1 MFARPHATP
10 GRTARD
16 LTLATAMLAA
26 AAFWAPAGRAADAP
40 SVDQALHD
48 SLPDQYKKNG
58 VKVAAFNDW
67 PPDEFVENGEL
78 KGWSID
84 MAKAMS
90 AKLGV
95 EFHVTGTS
103 FEVIIPGLSSGRFD
117 AGFSSFGV
125 TAERLKALD
134 FIPQR
139 MEGTAYAF
147 LSSKPLTI
155 QKEADLC
162 GHSIAVLT
170 GAWDFQFLTKVSK
183 ETCTDK
189 GLKPIDLQQFTTQNA
204 AELAVSSGRVE
215 MTAAGSAKLAYLA
228 KQTGT
233 FSLSELTSNAVYNGI
248 GVRKGDPLGT
258 ALEKALQSLMD
269 DGTYKALMA
278 KWGVDKQ
285 GMLTKAV
292 LVTEENPDPKQ

>member
-1 MFARPHATP
+1 
-10 GRTARD
+10 
-16 LTLATAMLAA
+16 MLKP
-26 AAFWAPAGRAADAP
+26 AAFNTPRHPAPTRLGIVVALAFATSFPLAVAAPAPA
-40 SVDQALHD
+40 VDKALHD
-48 SLPDQYKKNG
+48 ALPENYKQKG
-58 VKVAAFNDW
+58 VNVAAFNDW
-67 PPDEFVENGEL
+67 PPDEFAENGEL

-84 MAKAMS
+84 MAKAMA

-95 EFHVTGTS
+95 EFHIAGTS
-103 FEVIIPGLSSGRFD
+103 FETIIPGLTSNRYD

-147 LSSKPLTI
+147 LSSKPLKITA
-155 QKEADLC
+155 ENDLC
-162 GHSIAVLT
+162 GHSVAVLT

-183 ETCTDK
+183 DICTDK
-189 GLKPIDLQQFTTQNA
+189 GLAAINLQQFTTQNN

-215 MTAAGSAKLAYLA
+215 MVAAGSAKLAWLA

-248 GVRKGDPLGT
+248 GVRKGDPLGSS
-258 ALEKALQSLMD
+258 LKDALQALID
-269 DGTYKALMA
+269 DGTYTSIMA
-278 KWGVDKQ
+278 KWGVDNK
-285 GMLTKAV
+285 GTLPKAL
-292 LVTEENPDPKQ
+292 LVTEENPDPK

>member
-1 MFARPHATP
+1 MFAFGHSTLRYRP
-10 GRTARD
+10 TA
-16 LTLATAMLAA
+16 LSIAA
-26 AAFWAPAGRAADAP
+26 SLLFAAFHGIPVRAQTMDKT
-40 SVDQALHD
+40 LHD
-48 SLPDQYKKNG
+48 ALPDQYTSEG

-90 AKLGV
+90 ARLGV
-95 EFHVTGTS
+95 DFHFTPTS
-103 FEVIIPGLSSGRFD
+103 FEVIIPGLKTGRFD

-125 TAERLKALD
+125 TAERLKTLD

-147 LSSKPLTI
+147 LKEKPLTI
-155 QKEADLC
+155 TKEADLC
-162 GHSIAVLT
+162 GHNIAVLT

-183 ETCTDK
+183 TTCTDK
-189 GLKPIDLQQFTTQNA
+189 GLKPIDLQQFTTQNN

-215 MTAAGSAKLAYLA
+215 MVAAGSAKLAYLA

-233 FSLSELTSNAVYNGI
+233 FALSELTSNAVYNGI
-248 GVRKGDPLGT
+248 GVRKGDPLGP
-258 ALEKALQSLMD
+258 ALKNTLQAMID
-269 DGTYKALMA
+269 DGSYKAIMA
-278 KWGVDKQ
+278 KWGMDKQ
-285 GMLTKAV
+285 GLLTKAV
-292 LVTEENPDPKQ
+292 LVTEDNPDPK

>member
-1 MFARPHATP
+1 MLQCFANKAPNNFMAQSFAAIFACLAA
-10 GRTARD
+10 GS
-16 LTLATAMLAA
+16 LTTAA
-26 AAFWAPAGRAADAP
+26 AAQTPN
-40 SVDQALHD
+40 VDKALHEA
-48 SLPDQYKKNG
+48 LPDTYKTKG
-58 VKVAAFNDW
+58 VNVAAFNDW
-67 PPDEFVENGEL
+67 PPDEFTENGEL

-84 MAKAMS
+84 MAKAMA

-95 EFHVTGTS
+95 EFHLAGTS
-103 FEVIIPGLSSGRFD
+103 FETIIPGLTSSRFD

-147 LSSKPLTI
+147 LSSKPLKI
-155 QKEADLC
+155 ANEKDLC
-162 GHSIAVLT
+162 GHSVAVLT

-183 ETCTDK
+183 EVCTDK
-189 GLKPIDLQQFTTQNA
+189 GLAAINLQQFTTQNN

-215 MTAAGSAKLAYLA
+215 MVAAGSAKLAWLA

-248 GVRKGDPLGT
+248 GVRKGDPLGS
-258 ALEKALQSLMD
+258 ALKGALQALID
-269 DGTYKALMA
+269 DGTYKTIMA
-278 KWGVDKQ
+278 KWGVDNKGTLQ
-285 GMLTKAV
+285 KAL
-292 LVTEENPDPKQ
+292 LVTEENPDPK

>member
-1 MFARPHATP
+1 MQMLARHHSN
-10 GRTARD
+10 RTAK
-16 LTLATAMLAA
+16 TLPLAILLLA
-26 AAFWAPAGRAADAP
+26 VNFCPSASQAQQLP
-40 SVDQALHD
+40 SVDKALHD
-48 SLPDQYKKNG
+48 SLPEQYKTNG

-103 FEVIIPGLSSGRFD
+103 FEVIIPGLTSGRFD

-147 LSSKPLTI
+147 LTSKPLTI
-155 QKEADLC
+155 
-162 GHSIAVLT
+162 
-170 GAWDFQFLTKVSK
+170 
-183 ETCTDK
+183 
-189 GLKPIDLQQFTTQNA
+189 
-204 AELAVSSGRVE
+204 
-215 MTAAGSAKLAYLA
+215 
-228 KQTGT
+228 
-233 FSLSELTSNAVYNGI
+233 
-248 GVRKGDPLGT
+248 RK
-258 ALEKALQSLMD
+258 
-269 DGTYKALMA
+269 
-278 KWGVDKQ
+278 
-285 GMLTKAV
+285 
-292 LVTEENPDPKQ
+292 

>member
-1 MFARPHATP
+1 MLGRQHAAT
-10 GRTARD
+10 GRKGR
-16 LTLATAMLAA
+16 LLVLAAAMLAA
-26 AAFWAPAGRAADAP
+26 GLLGAPAARAG
-40 SVDQALHD
+40 SGVDQALHD
-48 SLPDQYKKNG
+48 ALPEQFRTNG

-67 PPDEFVENGEL
+67 PPDEFTENGEL

-84 MAKAMS
+84 MAKAM
-90 AKLGV
+90 AQRLGV
-95 EFHVTGTS
+95 EFHITGTS
-103 FEVIIPGLSSGRFD
+103 FEQIIPGLASGRFD

-147 LSSKPLTI
+147 LKTKPLTI
-155 QKEADLC
+155 RQESDLC

-233 FSLSELTSNAVYNGI
+233 FAISELTSNAVYNGI
-248 GVRKGDPLGT
+248 GVPRGSALGP
-258 ALEKALQSLMD
+258 ALQKVLQGMID
-269 DGTYKALMA
+269 DGSYKALMA
-278 KWGVDKQ
+278 EWGVDKQ

-292 LVTEENPDPKQ
+292 LVTAENPDPK

>member
-1 MFARPHATP
+1 MLIVDPLHAMAFAA
-10 GRTARD
+10 
-16 LTLATAMLAA
+16 
-26 AAFWAPAGRAADAP
+26 
-40 SVDQALHD
+40 
-48 SLPDQYKKNG
+48 
-58 VKVAAFNDW
+58 
-67 PPDEFVENGEL
+67 
-78 KGWSID
+78 
-84 MAKAMS
+84 
-90 AKLGV
+90 
-95 EFHVTGTS
+95 
-103 FEVIIPGLSSGRFD
+103 
-117 AGFSSFGV
+117 
-125 TAERLKALD
+125 
-134 FIPQR
+134 
-139 MEGTAYAF
+139 
-147 LSSKPLTI
+147 
-155 QKEADLC
+155 
-162 GHSIAVLT
+162 
-170 GAWDFQFLTKVSK
+170 
-183 ETCTDK
+183 DK

-278 KWGVDKQ
+278 KWGVDKH